1 MAALV
6 GGTPRP
12 VVLYVISPAGKPVWC
27 SDTSVSEDALSPTC
41 GVLTAVVALAEDC
54 GDEVVGLVA
63 GRSRVALVR
72 RGELLLVAVGA
83 VEECDAALR
92 SYVAYAHD
100 AICMVR
106 GAAGHVLV
114 SAQKAAAE
122 RCPSA
127 LYGILFCGGRL
138 VAAAQPKCRG
148 GDASRRL
155 RSVDVLLLLNFV
167 ESQKKALLESESWTP
182 VCLPRFNDRGFLHAY
197 VAYVDGDSGLCLALL
212 AGDNA
217 PETFETFHGARRA
230 IESALRRDGVLAAA
244 ARAAAQPADARLAD
258 LLPADCLHCAVAC
271 RETGADPPGAYLED
285 PGPRPPKQALAQ
297 CAATQAFEPE
307 RTWRE
312 YERLAARCA
321 PPAPAAAP
329 TPRGTRARWP
339 SRRAAAS
346 PTSRCRARGSSS
358 TRPSPRALR
367 AFVDVDFARDVFV
380 THVSFGGRCHDTYAW
395 RDGDGVAH
403 GDVQVA
409 VEGTASAPPRVAVE
423 ARVGKGWLDLGD
435 FKGPETCFEEA
446 AAALG
451 NAPGASADG
460 PWLGVRC
467 RALRFRAGGAPLKV
481 AAYGRWA
488 ISHRER
494 RYSREWAFGDKFGY
508 RRRRR
513 ARRDL
518 ADQLRDLT

>member
-1 MAALV
+1 MALV
-6 GGTPRP
+6 DAAPRP
-12 VVLYVISPAGKPVWC
+12 VVLYVVSPAGKPVWC
-27 SDTSVSEDALSPTC
+27 SDGAVGEDALSPTC

-92 SYVAYAHD
+92 RYVAYAHD
-100 AICMVR
+100 AICMVLTVGVHAVLKKSPNRDVRELLGSSTATILEGLAGRVDRRGGLGPLSLLCGGPPALALDPQVR

-197 VAYVDGDSGLCLALL
+197 VAYVDGASGLCLALL

-217 PETFETFHGARRA
+217 PETFETFRGARRA

-244 ARAAAQPADARLAD
+244 ARAAAQPAAAPRVDGGVEPWRAKAAAARHGD
-258 LLPADCLHCAVAC
+258 
-271 RETGADPPGAYLED
+271 DP
-285 PGPRPPKQALAQ
+285 
-297 CAATQAFEPE
+297 
-307 RTWRE
+307 
-312 YERLAARCA
+312 RLAAPLGRSLV
-321 PPAPAAAP
+321 
-329 TPRGTRARWP
+329 RG
-339 SRRAAAS
+339 
-346 PTSRCRARGSSS
+346 
-358 TRPSPRALR
+358 
-367 AFVDVDFARDVFV
+367 
-380 THVSFGGRCHDTYAW
+380 
-395 RDGDGVAH
+395 
-403 GDVQVA
+403 
-409 VEGTASAPPRVAVE
+409 
-423 ARVGKGWLDLGD
+423 
-435 FKGPETCFEEA
+435 
-446 AAALG
+446 
-451 NAPGASADG
+451 
-460 PWLGVRC
+460 
-467 RALRFRAGGAPLKV
+467 
-481 AAYGRWA
+481 
-488 ISHRER
+488 
-494 RYSREWAFGDKFGY
+494 
-508 RRRRR
+508 
-513 ARRDL
+513 
-518 ADQLRDLT
+518 